1 VNNQIIIHAAQTL
14 ATATN
19 PQQTKAVEAVAK
31 AAQAWAK
38 EQNDYET
45 YIAATHLYIM
55 SRRRTTELIQPYIQ
69 HGGNFQGN
77 QAVTLNDFGFTKMQ
91 WNRRVKELNLS
102 QNEIEG
108 YFDEC
113 IAKKWEPSLFGLWK
127 YGNEQPSDEVTREQF
142 CTCPTCGQSHRSAK

>member
-1 VNNQIIIHAAQTL
+1 MNDITPMSQRL
-14 ATATN
+14 ATITE
-19 PQQTKAVEAVAK
+19 PRESRHVEIVAK

-45 YIAATHLYIM
+45 FIAATHLYIM
-55 SRRRTTELIQPYIQ
+55 ARRKTTELIQPYIQ

-77 QAVTLNDFGFTKMQ
+77 NVVTLNDYGFTKMQ
-91 WNRRVKELNLS
+91 WNRRVKELSLS
-102 QNEIEG
+102 QGEIDD

-127 YGNEQPSDEVTREQF
+127 YNEEQPERTDVKM
-142 CTCPTCGQSHRSAK
+142 CACPKCGQQHRSAK

>member
-1 VNNQIIIHAAQTL
+1 MSDLITMSQRL
-14 ATATN
+14 AVVSDPRESRGIEIAS
-19 PQQTKAVEAVAK
+19 K

-55 SRRRTTELIQPYIQ
+55 SRRKTTELIQPSIL
-69 HGGNFQGN
+69 HGSKDGYGHHD
-77 QAVTLNDFGFTKMQ
+77 VTLADFGFTKMQ
-91 WNRRVKELNLS
+91 WNRRVKELALS
-102 QNEIEG
+102 QAEIDE

-127 YGNEQPSDEVTREQF
+127 YNEPPAETNQVNCVCPKCGRE
-142 CTCPTCGQSHRSAK
+142 HKSAK

>member
-1 VNNQIIIHAAQTL
+1 MSQRLEIVSDPRESRGIEIAS
-14 ATATN
+14 
-19 PQQTKAVEAVAK
+19 K

-55 SRRRTTELIQPYIQ
+55 SRRKTTELIQPHIQ

-77 QAVTLNDFGFTKMQ
+77 GVVTLSDYGFTKMQ
-91 WNRRVKELNLS
+91 WNRRVKDLALS
-102 QNEIEG
+102 QDEIDE

-127 YGNEQPSDEVTREQF
+127 YNEPPAETNQVNCVCPKCGRE
-142 CTCPTCGQSHRSAK
+142 HKSAK